1 MVSEEI
7 KTLSAYVLSIV
18 ALVLA
23 FFNPVPGLILGI
35 VSLVQSLK
43 QKNKVSQK
51 AKIMSILAIIISIVF
66 IIAALIISLKGID
79 LLSGIPGA

>member
-7 KTLSAYVLSIV
+7 RTLSAYVLSIV

-23 FFNPVPGLILGI
+23 FFNPIPGLILGI
-35 VSLVQSLK
+35 IGLVQSVK
-43 QKNKVSQK
+43 HKNKVSQK
-51 AKIMSILAIIISIVF
+51 AKIMSIVAIIISIVF
-66 IIAALIISLKGID
+66 IVIALIISLKGID

>member
-7 KTLSAYVLSIV
+7 RTLSAYILSIV

-35 VSLVQSLK
+35 IGLVQSVK
-43 QKNKVSQK
+43 HKNKVSHK
-51 AKIMSILAIIISIVF
+51 AKIMSIVAIIISVLF
-66 IIAALIISLKGID
+66 IIAALIISLKGIN
-79 LLSGIPGA
+79 LGNLPLA